1 GGAGWVPWAP
11 AGEPGPVTGITVA
24 VPAASITAAAPAT
37 SAWRL
42 ARPERTSKE
51 VRSDIQ
57 ITPAVLTAASRTGL
71 EPDGWTGNVWFAPGM
86 AGSGNR
92 RISFSAASSCAL
104 VPGSRGNLPF
114 GTEPR
119 AEG

>member
-1 GGAGWVPWAP
+1 MKVQLSVSIASKAWKPASATYAAPAGPVHVDEARWVALAP
-11 AGEPGPVTGITVA
+11 AGEPWPVTVITVA

-51 VRSDIQ
+51 GRSDIQ

-71 EPDGWTGNVWFAPGM
+71 EPDGWTGNVWF
-86 AGSGNR
+86 
-92 RISFSAASSCAL
+92 
-104 VPGSRGNLPF
+104 
-114 GTEPR
+114 
-119 AEG
+119 